1 MRDFRNYKVWHLA
14 LDFVEEIYKITESFP
29 SEERY
34 GLSSQMRR
42 AAVSIVSNIAEGA
55 SRSSEIDFARFI
67 EISVGSTFE
76 LETQIII
83 AVRLSYVEQNRANVL
98 IDSLKN
104 IQKILNSLVTKI
116 KTANG

>member
-1 MRDFRNYKVWHLA
+1 MRAFRNYKVWHLS
-14 LDFVEEIYKITESFP
+14 LDFVEEIYRITDSFP

-67 EISVGSTFE
+67 EMSVGSTFE
-76 LETQIII
+76 IETQIIV
-83 AVRLSYVEQNRANVL
+83 AVRLSYIEQKVADML

-104 IQKILNSLVTKI
+104 IQKILNSLLTKI
-116 KTANG
+116 RNS

>member
-1 MRDFRNYKVWHLA
+1 MRDFRNYKVWHLS
-14 LDFVEEIYKITESFP
+14 LDFVEEIYRITDSFP

-67 EISVGSTFE
+67 EMSVGSTFE
-76 LETQIII
+76 IETQIIV
-83 AVRLSYVEQNRANVL
+83 AVRLSYIEQKVADML

-104 IQKILNSLVTKI
+104 IQKILNSLLTKI
-116 KTANG
+116 RNS

>member
-1 MRDFRNYKVWHLA
+1 MRDFRNYKVWHLS
-14 LDFVEEIYKITESFP
+14 LDFVEEIYRITDSFP

-67 EISVGSTFE
+67 EMSVGSTFE
-76 LETQIII
+76 IETQIIVAI
-83 AVRLSYVEQNRANVL
+83 RLSYIEQNAADML

-104 IQKILNSLVTKI
+104 IQKILNSLLTKI
-116 KTANG
+116 RNS

>member
-1 MRDFRNYKVWHLA
+1 MRDFRNYKVWHLS
-14 LDFVEEIYKITESFP
+14 LDFVEEIYRITDSFP

-42 AAVSIVSNIAEGA
+42 AAISIVSNIAEGA

-67 EISVGSTFE
+67 EMSVGSTFE
-76 LETQIII
+76 IETQIIV
-83 AVRLSYVEQNRANVL
+83 AVRLSYIEQKVADML

-104 IQKILNSLVTKI
+104 IQKILNSLLTKI
-116 KTANG
+116 RNS

>member
-1 MRDFRNYKVWHLA
+1 M
-14 LDFVEEIYKITESFP
+14 DFVEEIYRITDSFP

-67 EISVGSTFE
+67 EMSVGSTFE
-76 LETQIII
+76 IETQIIV
-83 AVRLSYVEQNRANVL
+83 AVRLSYIEQKVADML

-104 IQKILNSLVTKI
+104 IQKILNSLLTKI
-116 KTANG
+116 RNS